1 MSRSPQIKWEE
12 KGIIELQKTE
22 ALFLDHYAFLYY
34 GIISW
39 QFTKFLLLQKKKK
52 KLWLLLMQ
60 CKYILYVNIHY
71 HWKFGISKI
80 FF

>member
-52 KLWLLLMQ
+52 KSYG
-60 CKYILYVNIHY
+60 CC
-71 HWKFGISKI
+71 
-80 FF
+80 

>member
-39 QFTKFLLLQKKKK
+39 QFKILITAKKKK
-52 KLWLLLMQ
+52 KVMVVVNAMQ
-60 CKYILYVNIHY
+60 IYICKYTLPLKV
-71 HWKFGISKI
+71 WDQ
-80 FF
+80 